1 MYEITAR
8 GPRADIEE
16 AWDALAWSDPTPAQ
30 AVDGREET
38 RSIWRLVAY
47 TESEADALAC
57 AKLITETVA
66 SLAPKV
72 NALPDRDWVT
82 LSLEGLPPVEA
93 GRFVVAGHHAL
104 TRRSPGKTGILIE
117 AGPAFGTGHHGTTL
131 GCLLGYEHATRRRV
145 PRKVLDV
152 GTGSGVLAIA
162 AIKAGARQAIGTDID
177 ADSVRV
183 AIENAQKNS
192 VAPQFAAYPVKGT
205 RLARIRSSAP
215 YDLIFANI
223 LARPLTRL
231 APELVPLLASDGTI
245 ILSGLLHSQEP
256 LVRKAYTSRGLVLQK
271 RIRIEGWTSLVLQRR
286 SSP

>member
-47 TESEADALAC
+47 AESETAALAC

-66 SLAPKV
+66 SLTPKV

-131 GCLLGYEHATRRRV
+131 GCLLGYENAARRRV

-162 AIKAGARQAIGTDID
+162 AIKAGAWRAIGTDID

-183 AIENAQKNS
+183 AIENAQKNF
-192 VAPQFAAYPVKGT
+192 VASRFSAYAIKGT

-231 APELVPLLASDGTI
+231 APELVPLLAPKGTI

-256 LVRKAYTSRGLVLQK
+256 LVRKAYTSRGLVLQR
-271 RIRIEGWTSLVLQRR
+271 RIRIEGWTSLVLQRH
-286 SSP
+286 

>member
-8 GPRADIEE
+8 GPRADIEQ

-30 AVDGREET
+30 AVDGRAET

-47 TESEADALAC
+47 TETETDAHAC
-57 AKLITETVA
+57 AELITETV
-66 SLAPKV
+66 STLTPKV

-131 GCLLGYEHATRRRV
+131 GCLLGYEHIARTKV
-145 PRKVLDV
+145 PKKVLDV

-162 AIKAGARQAIGTDID
+162 AIKAGARHAIGTDID

-183 AIENAQKNS
+183 AIENAEKNA
-192 VAPQFAAYPVKGT
+192 VAARFSAYAVKGT
-205 RLARIRSSAP
+205 RLARIQTSAP

-231 APELVPLLASDGTI
+231 AGELVPLLAPNGTI
-245 ILSGLLHSQEP
+245 ILSGLLHTQEP
-256 LVRKAYTSRGLVLQK
+256 LVRKAYTSRGLVLRK
-271 RIRIEGWTSLVLQRR
+271 RIRIEGWTSLVLQRPL
-286 SSP
+286 SH

>member
-47 TESEADALAC
+47 TESEADARAC
-57 AKLITETVA
+57 AELIKETVA
-66 SLAPKV
+66 TLTPKV
-72 NALPDRDWVT
+72 SELPDRDWVT

-131 GCLLGYEHATRRRV
+131 GCLLGYEFAARRRV

-162 AIKAGARQAIGTDID
+162 AIKAGASSAIGTDID

-183 AIENAQKNS
+183 AIENAQKNA
-192 VAPQFAAYPVKGT
+192 VASQFSAYTAKGA
-205 RLARIRSSAP
+205 RLARIQSTAP
-215 YDLIFANI
+215 YDMIFANI

-231 APELVPLLASDGTI
+231 ARELVPLLAPNGTI
-245 ILSGLLHSQEP
+245 ILSGLLHTQEP

-286 SSP
+286 SFP